1 MQTRSQMIRSVPS
14 LTLLSA
20 LCGGVLA
27 LACGGTLEDTAG
39 NPAGTP
45 VVDSNGDGV
54 PDTMTDSN
62 GDGIPDTGVDGNG
75 DGVPDPV
82 VDPTA
87 PAEGIGWSTRVPRL
101 SHRQWENSVRDLL
114 KLPAEPGLAN
124 AFTPDPSKRFDTNVE
139 DSKVSA
145 GLWTDYQTAA
155 ETLANQVAGDAGLLA
170 GITPANLPTDPAAQ
184 GTAFVIEFG
193 RRAFRR
199 PLEQTEIDG
208 LVALFDQGP
217 TLLGGDAF
225 ASGVNLVI
233 RAILQSPYFLYR
245 VESSTVAA
253 NGRIALSGY
262 EIASRLSY
270 ALLNTLPTDA
280 LLAAAQS
287 GTLDTAAGIQQWA
300 TTLLDDARSA
310 QTVQQFHE
318 QLFRVGGYGSISKDP
333 ELFPN
338 FTTDLQPAL
347 QQEARLFF
355 NQITVTQAGGIRE
368 LLTSPT
374 TFVNDE
380 LAPFYG
386 LQGTFGSE
394 LQQVELDTTQRA
406 GILTQLGFLATYGT
420 LSQSDPIHRGVLI
433 SSNLL
438 CQKLTPPANGVP
450 PLPAIEPNQT
460 NRQRIDAH
468 TSACGGACHSV
479 IINPLGFA
487 FENYDAIGQWR
498 DTDNGQPVDSSGTY
512 SIDGAMVAF
521 NTGVELSGILAES
534 TAVHN
539 CYAGNWVEYA
549 IGRVPVP
556 QEQTAIG
563 GLGQQSLAGASAKG
577 LLASVTSLELFRTR
591 GEDPVTMP

>member
-1 MQTRSQMIRSVPS
+1 MKSMRGLVSSS
-14 LTLLSA
+14 LWGIA
-20 LCGGVLA
+20 ACGL
-27 LACGGTLEDTAG
+27 LACGNGSLEQTTGG
-39 NPAGTP
+39 NPAPAPTT
-45 VVDSNGDGV
+45 
-54 PDTMTDSN
+54 DT
-62 GDGIPDTGVDGNG
+62 NG

-82 VDPTA
+82 TDTNGDGVPDTGMDTNGDGVPDPVTDPTA
-87 PAEGIGWSTRVPRL
+87 APSGVGWSTRAARL
-101 SHRQWENSVRDLL
+101 THRQWENSVRDLL
-114 KLPAEPGLAN
+114 KLDAEPGLAL
-124 AFTPDPSKRFDTNVE
+124 AFTPDPSKRFDTNIE
-139 DSKVSA
+139 ETKVSA

-155 ETLANQVAGDAGLLA
+155 ETLANQVAADPTQLA
-170 GITPANLPTDPAAQ
+170 RITPANLPADAAAQ
-184 GTAFVIEFG
+184 GTAFVTEFG

-208 LVALFDQGP
+208 LVALFAQGP
-217 TLLGGDAF
+217 TLIGGDPF

-245 VESSTVAA
+245 LETSNVAS

-280 LLAAAQS
+280 LLDAAAA
-287 GTLDTAAGIQQWA
+287 GALDTPAGIAQWA
-300 TTLLDDARSA
+300 TTLLDDPRSG
-310 QTVQQFHE
+310 QTVQLFHE

-333 ELFPN
+333 DLFPD

-347 QQEARLFF
+347 QNEARLFF
-355 NQITVTQAGGIRE
+355 NDITVTQAGGIRE

-386 LQGTFGSE
+386 LSGTFGSE
-394 LQQVELDTTQRA
+394 AQKVDLDPTRRA

-438 CQKLTPPANGVP
+438 CQGLSPPPNGVP

-468 TSACGGACHSV
+468 TSVCGGACHAT

-498 DTDNGQPVDSSGTY
+498 DTDNGQPVDATGTY
-512 SIDGAMVAF
+512 SIDGAMVSF
-521 NTGVELSGILAES
+521 NNAVELSGILAGS
-534 TAVHN
+534 TAVHD
-539 CYAGNWVEYA
+539 CYASNWVEYA
-549 IGRVPVP
+549 MGRAPVAL
-556 QEQTAIG
+556 ESAAID
-563 GLGQQSLAGASAKG
+563 GLGQQSLAGASAKTV
-577 LLASVTSLELFRTR
+577 LAQVTSLELFRAR
-591 GEDPVTMP
+591 GEDPVVTP

>member
-1 MQTRSQMIRSVPS
+1 MMSLHRVSVRSLAALLGSV
-14 LTLLSA
+14 L
-20 LCGGVLA
+20 GGGA
-27 LACGGTLEDTAG
+27 LACSGQLDDTTGSGPGGT
-39 NPAGTP
+39 PM
-45 VVDSNGDGV
+45 VDSNGDGV
-54 PDTMTDSN
+54 PDPVTDSN
-62 GDGIPDTGVDGNG
+62 GDGIPDTGMDDNG

-82 VDPTA
+82 TDPTA
-87 PAEGIGWSTRVPRL
+87 SGVGWSTRVPRL

-114 KLPAEPGLAN
+114 KLPAEPGLAS
-124 AFTPDPSKRFDTNVE
+124 AFTPDPSKRFDTNIE

-155 ETLANQVAGDAGLLA
+155 ETLANQVASDPALLA

-184 GTAFVIEFG
+184 GAAFVTEFG

-199 PLEQTEIDG
+199 PLEQLEIDG
-208 LVALFDQGP
+208 LVALFNQGP

-225 ASGVNLVI
+225 AAGVNLVI
-233 RAILQSPYFLYR
+233 RAVLQSPYFLYR

-270 ALLNTLPTDA
+270 ALLNTVPPDA
-280 LLAAAQS
+280 LLDAAAA
-287 GTLDTAAGIQQWA
+287 GALDTPAGIQQWA

-310 QTVQQFHE
+310 QTVQLFHE
-318 QLFRVGGYGSISKDP
+318 QLFRVAGYGSISKDP

-347 QQEARLFF
+347 QQEARAFF
-355 NQITVTQAGGIRE
+355 NQITVAQGGGIRE
-368 LLTSPT
+368 LLTTPI

-394 LQQVELDTTQRA
+394 LQQVNLDATERA

-468 TSACGGACHSV
+468 TSACGGACHATL
-479 IINPLGFA
+479 INPLGFA

-498 DTDNGQPVDSSGTY
+498 DTDNGQPVDATGTY
-512 SIDGAMVAF
+512 SIDGAMISF
-521 NTGVELSGILAES
+521 NDAVQLSGILAES

-549 IGRVPVP
+549 IGRVPIP
-556 QEQTAIG
+556 AERTAIDAI
-563 GLGQQSLAGASAKG
+563 GQQSRSGASAKAV
-577 LLASVTSLELFRTR
+577 LAQVTSLELFRTR
-591 GEDPVTMP
+591 GEDPVAVP